1 MMHMNEPNKPRPAS
15 SPADD
20 LDSRIAA
27 IAAMN
32 IDQLRALWRA
42 EHRCDPPA
50 GLTKDLLA
58 RALTYGLQERAF
70 GGLSASTARVLRS
83 LGKQGPERQRHI
95 KVGSLL
101 IREHE
106 GKRHEVV
113 VIPGGFLWE
122 GRTYESLSVI
132 AKKITGTSWNG
143 PRFFGLRE
151 GHQVAPP
158 SAEATRQINRQPG
171 RRSSINTHT
180 GGRPH
185 EARDC

>member
-1 MMHMNEPNKPRPAS
+1 
-15 SPADD
+15 
-20 LDSRIAA
+20 
-27 IAAMN
+27 
-32 IDQLRALWRA
+32 
-42 EHRCDPPA
+42 
-50 GLTKDLLA
+50 
-58 RALTYGLQERAF
+58 
-70 GGLSASTARVLRS
+70 VLRS
-83 LGKQGPERQRHI
+83 LGKPGPERQRHI

-106 GKRHEVV
+106 GKRHEVI

-151 GHQVAPP
+151 GHKAASP
-158 SAEATRQINRQPG
+158 SAEATRQINRQAG
-171 RRSSINTHT
+171 RRSSINTRT
-180 GGRPH
+180 SGRPH